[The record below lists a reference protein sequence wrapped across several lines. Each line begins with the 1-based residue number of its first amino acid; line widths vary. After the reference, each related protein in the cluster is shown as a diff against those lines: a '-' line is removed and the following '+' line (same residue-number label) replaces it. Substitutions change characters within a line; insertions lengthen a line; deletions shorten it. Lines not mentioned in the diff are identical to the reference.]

1 VDFWKQAPDRTFLL
15 RYEDLIRDPQ
25 NVLESVLGYLGV
37 ESRADVIEDML
48 RTDSAHSSRERQLH
62 QTSASAEESIGRW
75 QRDLS
80 DSVQEACQ
88 DAFGELLAELGYGTE
103 VGEMGSRV

>member
-1 VDFWKQAPDRTFLL
+1 
-15 RYEDLIRDPQ
+15 
-25 NVLESVLGYLGV
+25 
-37 ESRADVIEDML
+37 
-48 RTDSAHSSRERQLH
+48 LH

-103 VGEMGSRV
+103 VSEMGSRV